1 MQSAREISGGVAD
14 GAVSAA
20 VPIEVL
26 MIDNE
31 DLVRRGFRQALG
43 EAPDISVVAEARV
56 GAEALR
62 LARTVRPRIILVDA
76 GCSTP
81 EDGAEFVRVLA
92 SGSGP
97 ASAGIIVLTS
107 LDREDYLVSA
117 LRAGASGF
125 LLKNITQEELIYAV
139 RSVADGHA
147 FICPAMTR
155 RLVEGFDIVPR
166 RAEDPYPAA
175 LTVLSGRER
184 EVLIGIAMGKS
195 NQEIARELYLTAAT
209 VKTHV
214 SHILGKLKLPNR
226 LHAALLA
233 YRVGLVRQPPAA

>member
-31 DLVRRGFRQALG
+31 DLVRRGFRQALE
-43 EAPDISVVAEARV
+43 EAPDIIVVAEARV
-56 GAEALR
+56 GGEALR

-76 GCSTP
+76 GSSPP
-81 EDGAEFVRVLA
+81 EDRAEFVRTLA
-92 SGSGP
+92 R
-97 ASAGIIVLTS
+97 ASASANAGIIVLTS
-107 LDREDYLVSA
+107 VDREDYLVST

-125 LLKNITQEELIYAV
+125 LLKNVTEDELIYAV

-155 RLVEGFDIVPR
+155 RLVEGFDILPR
-166 RAEDPYPAA
+166 AAEDPHPAA
-175 LTVLSGRER
+175 L
-184 EVLIGIAMGKS
+184 A
-195 NQEIARELYLTAAT
+195 
-209 VKTHV
+209 
-214 SHILGKLKLPNR
+214 
-226 LHAALLA
+226 
-233 YRVGLVRQPPAA
+233 